1 MHISDFIRTFALSE
15 QQSYKPIK
23 QFKIMTKDEAKELL
37 PIVKA
42 LAEGKVI
49 ESCDD
54 LYGWVET
61 KNPIFDL
68 SPDFYRIK
76 PEQPKD

>member
-1 MHISDFIRTFALSE
+1 
-15 QQSYKPIK
+15 
-23 QFKIMTKDEAKELL
+23 MTKEEAKELL

-49 ESCDD
+49 ESFDD

-68 SPDFYRIK
+68 SPEYYRIK